1 MHIRISD
8 IGPLYTFRKS
18 VLLLIISVLL
28 LTLLSWLRFLFLRN
42 PAPDYAFLPSPFN
55 LSGIAVLFVSII
67 MTLVAQL
74 ILVRQADVYGLSNH
88 QKLSLLFVGILL
100 SLVATFMLPL
110 LSNDIFSVLSYV
122 DLFWNTDVDPY
133 TLSGSGLKASKY
145 YSLIGPTWKNTPCV
159 YSPVQLIFWA
169 PAVLF
174 SGNNLFIA
182 MAIFKILVFVL
193 VLGMIVLLYRY
204 VMEHNLEKTDDP
216 MFAAVIVSPILW
228 VEGAGQAHND
238 ILVAFFLA
246 AWIYFASKRQTFLA
260 GIMIGLALA
269 SKLTALLPCIMYVI
283 YLMHRS
289 GLFRGLLVAFII
301 FATVVLSY
309 IPVWNGIDTLKIPFN
324 TMVHSNITNTL
335 FEILQTI
342 SVKLFKFDESY
353 VNQYLHYMS
362 TVLKV
367 SVVFLGIYEAIK
379 AVTFQDVV
387 NAMAKVYLLLTLVAT
402 QFYHPWYLLPCLV
415 LALKL
420 RENLWKKWFIVV
432 STLGILLDGSVI
444 LARGSI
450 ERQIYSAA
458 TVTLQCILVCY
469 LIFKIIIPQKIRES
483 ISIQNFFN
491 SPPA

>member
-1 MHIRISD
+1 
-8 IGPLYTFRKS
+8 
-18 VLLLIISVLL
+18 
-28 LTLLSWLRFLFLRN
+28 
-42 PAPDYAFLPSPFN
+42 
-55 LSGIAVLFVSII
+55 

-74 ILVRQADVYGLSNH
+74 ILVKQANVYGLPNH
-88 QKLSLLFVGILL
+88 HKLFLLSVGTFL

-110 LSNDIFSVLSYV
+110 LSNDIFSLLSYT

-133 TLSGSGLKASKY
+133 ILSGSGLKASKY
-145 YSLIGPTWKNTPCV
+145 YSLIGPTWRNTPCV
-159 YSPVQLIFWA
+159 YSPIQLVYWA
-169 PAVLF
+169 PAVLL
-174 SGNNLFIA
+174 SGKSIFLA
-182 MAIFKILVFVL
+182 MAIFKILVLVL

-204 VMEHNLEKTDDP
+204 AIEHNLEKIDDP

-228 VEGAGQAHND
+228 VEGAGQSHND

-283 YLMHRS
+283 YLMRRS
-289 GLFRGLLVAFII
+289 GLFKGLIAAFTIST
-301 FATVVLSY
+301 TVVLSY
-309 IPVWNGIDTLKIPFN
+309 IPVWNGIDTLSIPFN

-342 SVKLFKFDESY
+342 FVKLFKFEESY
-353 VNQYLHYMS
+353 VNQYLGYTS
-362 TVLKV
+362 TILKV
-367 SVVFLGIYEAIK
+367 AVILLGIYEAIK
-379 AVTFQDVV
+379 AITFQDVV

-432 STLGILLDGSVI
+432 STISILLDGSVI

-458 TVTLQCILVCY
+458 TVTMQCILVCY

-483 ISIQNFFN
+483 ISII
-491 SPPA
+491 S